1 MTKPERQRCAFCVY
15 LPADCTNK
23 DYVIRKLLDDDPETT
38 IMIEHHVVAD
48 LTEDQ
53 VQRLAAT
60 TPESLDAL
68 RNGPSAVDVP
78 GVWPGGIMETIW
90 RKIKA
95 WWPEYWVENLEKI
108 SQKE

>member
-1 MTKPERQRCAFCVY
+1 
-15 LPADCTNK
+15 
-23 DYVIRKLLDDDPETT
+23 
-38 IMIEHHVVAD
+38 MIEHHVVAD